1 MKKILTAIVCLIS
14 MASAVAESGQF
25 EAVSGG
31 VVTTTTNDY
40 GNSKYSITNVTYST
54 LVIKSNVSFLPVGDI
69 SVSQCL
75 GTIAIENSN
84 ASGGGSCLATNADG
98 DKWRLNYVRVDGTPQ
113 SVTGTAEMIGL
124 TGKFVN
130 VKGPC
135 NYEQKRLVKDGAVH
149 VTSLLK
155 CSVSK

>member
-14 MASAVAESGQF
+14 VVSAVAESGQF

-31 VVTTTTNDY
+31 IVTATTNDY

-54 LVIKSNVSFLPVGDI
+54 LVIKSNVSFLPVGTM

-75 GTIAIENSN
+75 GIVTVENSVISGSGACM
-84 ASGGGSCLATNADG
+84 ASDTDG
-98 DKWRLNYVRVDGTPQ
+98 DKWRLNYVRGDSTPQ
-113 SVTGTAEMIGL
+113 SVTGTADFIGL
-124 TGKFVN
+124 SGKFAN
-130 VKGPC
+130 AKGPC
-135 NYEQKRLVKDGAVH
+135 TYDQKRLVKDGVVH
-149 VTSLLK
+149 VTTLLK

>member
-14 MASAVAESGQF
+14 VASAVAESGQF

-54 LVIKSNVSFLPVGDI
+54 LVIKSNVSFLPVGAMG
-69 SVSQCL
+69 VSQCL
-75 GTIAIENSN
+75 GTVTVENSN
-84 ASGGGSCLATNADG
+84 ASGGGSCLASDTDG
-98 DKWRLNYVRVDGTPQ
+98 DKWRLNYVRGNSTPQ
-113 SVTGTAEMIGL
+113 LLTGTAEFIGL
-124 TGKFVN
+124 TGKLAN

-135 NYEQKRLVKDGAVH
+135 NYEQKRLVKDGLVH

>member
-14 MASAVAESGQF
+14 VASAVAESGQF
-25 EAVSGG
+25 ESVSAGT
-31 VVTTTTNDY
+31 VTVATNDF
-40 GNSKYSITNVTYST
+40 GNSRYSITNTSYT
-54 LVIKSNVSFLPVGDI
+54 GTVIKSNVSFNPVGNI

-75 GTIAIENSN
+75 GIVTVENSMTSGSGACM
-84 ASGGGSCLATNADG
+84 ASDTDG
-98 DKWRLNYVRVDGTPQ
+98 DKWRLNYVRGDSTPQ

-135 NYEQKRLVKDGAVH
+135 TYEQKRLVKDGVIH
-149 VTSLLK
+149 VTTLLK
-155 CSVSK
+155 CSVSN

>member
-14 MASAVAESGQF
+14 VASAVAESGQF

-31 VVTTTTNDY
+31 IVTATTNDY

-54 LVIKSNVSFLPVGDI
+54 LVTKSNVSFLPVSAIG
-69 SVSQCL
+69 VSQCL
-75 GTIAIENSN
+75 GTITIENSMTSG
-84 ASGGGSCLATNADG
+84 SGGCMSSDTDG
-98 DKWRLNYVRVDGTPQ
+98 DKWRLNYVRGNSTPQ
-113 SVTGTAEMIGL
+113 SLTGTAEFIGL
-124 TGKFVN
+124 TGKFAN

-135 NYEQKRLVKDGAVH
+135 DYEQKRLVKDGAVH

>member
-14 MASAVAESGQF
+14 VVSAVAESGQF

-31 VVTTTTNDY
+31 IVTATTNDY

-54 LVIKSNVSFLPVGDI
+54 LIIKSNVSFLPVGAMG
-69 SVSQCL
+69 VSQCL
-75 GTIAIENSN
+75 GTVTVENSN
-84 ASGGGSCLATNADG
+84 ASGGGSCFASDTDG
-98 DKWRLNYVRVDGTPQ
+98 DQWRLNYVRVDGTPQ

-130 VKGPC
+130 VKGPATM
-135 NYEQKRLVKDGAVH
+135 NKKGWSRMARFM
-149 VTSLLK
+149 
-155 CSVSK
+155 

>member
-1 MKKILTAIVCLIS
+1 MKKILTAVVCLIS
-14 MASAVAESGQF
+14 VASAVAESGQF
-25 EAVSGG
+25 ETVSGG
-31 VVTTTTNDY
+31 IVTTTTNDY
-40 GNSKYSITNVTYST
+40 GNSKYSITNVTYSSR
-54 LVIKSNVSFLPVGDI
+54 VINSNVSFLPVGAM

-75 GTIAIENSN
+75 GIVTVDNSITSGSGACM
-84 ASGGGSCLATNADG
+84 ASDTDG
-98 DKWRLNYVRVDGTPQ
+98 DKWRLNYVRGDSTPQ

-149 VTSLLK
+149 VTTLLK